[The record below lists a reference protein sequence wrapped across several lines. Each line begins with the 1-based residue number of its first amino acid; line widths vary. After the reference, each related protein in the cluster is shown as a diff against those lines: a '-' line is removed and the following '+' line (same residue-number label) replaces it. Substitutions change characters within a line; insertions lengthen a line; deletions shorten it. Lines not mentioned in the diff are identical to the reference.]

1 MNILISLLVSSISI
15 FASSYLL
22 PGVEIDS
29 FWTALLVAVVLGTL
43 NIFIRPFITILTLPI
58 SVITLGLFSFVINAL
73 MVILADRFIDS
84 FSVDGFLWAL
94 AFSFVVSVTSAFL
107 NAILSKD

>member
-84 FSVDGFLWAL
+84 FYVDGFLWAL